1 MRKLTTDQLRAI
13 DYFESPLL
21 ISGPS
26 GSGKTTVLA
35 RKVARILE
43 EKEND
48 RILVLSGSQKAVRDM
63 TAWVGQLVAEDA
75 QKVRFDK
82 LERVCLEWIRADA
95 GYLGMNRHFAVYDHI
110 EQLRIVIELIGLDV
124 SNEGSQLVPRE
135 VLQHI
140 RRLKLCGISP
150 KMMTDG
156 DLGFSNELRDLYQ
169 EYQSYLTTSQA
180 IDREDIVALTLR
192 LVTERPELCQQIAD
206 RYQYWI
212 IDQYEDFGPV
222 YCQLVAKI
230 APYLKHLT
238 LCGDSEQTVGVESG
252 ATGDSIIHASAQFA
266 GLETVRLTT
275 VFRSTNAIVD
285 TARSL
290 RRDRKTFSNDDDFIE
305 ADDESLVYFLAFD
318 EQEEARYVVDEIVM
332 LRREDM
338 LSLNDFCILYR
349 TQSQAYFFEE
359 QLRQQGLRFRSIGRS
374 VIYANSEI
382 RDILL
387 YMRVLFNPADRQAL
401 AQLLALPPF
410 QLDEA
415 MVATVLRH
423 IPPTPA
429 GILELQGKE
438 LKIEMDIDA
447 KLIGLI
453 DLLVHWN
460 TELQEDPEV
469 LAATIMS
476 QIADDSGYRMLLEEE
491 NTLEAMERLQ
501 TIDEF
506 IGLAV
511 ERQWSVEQL
520 LNHVVVTTPDDA
532 ENNSG
537 DAVNLIP
544 LRSAKGYEFPCV
556 FVCGLEE
563 GLIPHYNAQFQPESL
578 DEERRLLYI
587 GITRGSKHV
596 ILTSAFRRSMFG
608 AEWYD
613 DVSRFIKELPRLRV
627 ACFFSDRLPESHE
640 MLIDRM
646 NHEGFH
652 IQTWLPHSLAAETH
666 VQSRYV
672 VGEVVEHPSWGRGV
686 INKIEG
692 ADDKVILHIQFGEH
706 ERKLMAKYADVLKV

>member
-1 MRKLTTDQLRAI
+1 MPKLTTDQQRAI

-21 ISGPS
+21 ITGPS
-26 GSGKTTVLA
+26 GAGKTTVIA

-48 RILVLSGSQKAVRDM
+48 RVLVLSGSHKAVRDM
-63 TAWVGQLVAEDA
+63 AAWVGQLVAENA

-82 LERVCLEWIRADA
+82 LERVCLEWLRTHA
-95 GYLGMNRHFAVYDHI
+95 GVLGMNRHFAVYDDI
-110 EQLRIVIELIGLDV
+110 EQLRIVIELAGGDDA
-124 SNEGSQLVPRE
+124 SDGAQWVPRDAI
-135 VLQHI
+135 QHI
-140 RRLKLCGISP
+140 RRLKLSGISP
-150 KMMTDG
+150 EMMADG
-156 DLGFSNELRDLYQ
+156 DPGFSEALRELYRAYQ
-169 EYQSYLTTSQA
+169 LYLTTSHA
-180 IDREDIVALTLR
+180 IDREDIVGLALR
-192 LVTERPELCQQIAD
+192 LVTERPELCQGIAN

-222 YCQLVAKI
+222 YSQLVAKI
-230 APYLKHLT
+230 APYLTHLT
-238 LCGDSEQTVGVESG
+238 LCGDSEQAVGVEWG
-252 ATGDSIIHASAQFA
+252 ATGDAIIQASRHFV
-266 GLETVRLTT
+266 GLETICLTT
-275 VFRSTNAIVD
+275 VFRSISAIVD
-285 TARSL
+285 TSQSL
-290 RRDRKTFSNDDDFIE
+290 RRDRKSVPNDDDFIE

-318 EQEEARYVVDEIVM
+318 EQEEARYVVDEIKS
-332 LRREDM
+332 LRRQDM

-359 QLRQQGLRFRSIGRS
+359 QLRQQALRFRSIGRS
-374 VIYANSEI
+374 VIYANYEI

-410 QLDEA
+410 QLDEPT
-415 MVATVLRH
+415 VATVLRH

-453 DLLVHWN
+453 DLLAHWHM
-460 TELQEDPEV
+460 EIREDPAI

-491 NTLEAMERLQ
+491 NTVEAMERLQ

-506 IGLAV
+506 IGVAL
-511 ERQWSVEQL
+511 EHQWSVEQL
-520 LNHVVVTTPDDA
+520 LNYVAVTTPDDA
-532 ENNSG
+532 EINSG

-563 GLIPHYNAQFQPESL
+563 GLIPHSNAQFQPEVL
-578 DEERRLLYI
+578 AEERRLLYI
-587 GITRGSKHV
+587 GMSRGSKHV
-596 ILTSAFRRSMFG
+596 ILTSAFRRSMVR
-608 AEWYD
+608 AEWVD
-613 DVSRFIKELPRLRV
+613 DVSRFIKELPRTRL
-627 ACFFSDRLPESHE
+627 ACFFSDRLAQSHE

-646 NHEGFH
+646 NDEGFN
-652 IQTWLPHSLAAETH
+652 IQTWLPHPLVSEPQIQSL
-666 VQSRYV
+666 YGI
-672 VGEVVEHPSWGRGV
+672 GEAVEHASWGRGV
-686 INKIEG
+686 IKKIEG
-692 ADDKVILHIQFGEH
+692 VDDKVILHIQFGEH